1 MKSSTD
7 TAAVRT
13 GDPDTGD
20 KDAERDEVVDNP
32 TEEPEEL
39 TENSDVTVEDAAA
52 DETPTDDSADPESD
66 DEPPDAEEGAAEKS
80 AKPARWWKRKSRV
93 GSDSRDDGGRR
104 TSLRRWLAAAVL
116 VLVLAGAGYE
126 GWLLYQQHQK
136 DVAAAQA
143 LEAAQKFTLALTTI
157 DPNAI
162 DKNFA
167 EVIDGATGEFKDMYT
182 QSTEQLRQL
191 LIENKAVA
199 HGTVIEAAVKSAT
212 KNKVVVVLF
221 IDQSVSNAAVPQP
234 QLDRSR
240 ITMTMEKVDGR
251 WLASKLEMP

>member
-104 TSLRRWLAAAVL
+104 TSL
-116 VLVLAGAGYE
+116 
-126 GWLLYQQHQK
+126 
-136 DVAAAQA
+136 
-143 LEAAQKFTLALTTI
+143 T
-157 DPNAI
+157 
-162 DKNFA
+162 
-167 EVIDGATGEFKDMYT
+167 
-182 QSTEQLRQL
+182 
-191 LIENKAVA
+191 AVA
-199 HGTVIEAAVKSAT
+199 RGGGVGPRA
-212 KNKVVVVLF
+212 
-221 IDQSVSNAAVPQP
+221 
-234 QLDRSR
+234 
-240 ITMTMEKVDGR
+240 GR
-251 WLASKLEMP
+251 RRL